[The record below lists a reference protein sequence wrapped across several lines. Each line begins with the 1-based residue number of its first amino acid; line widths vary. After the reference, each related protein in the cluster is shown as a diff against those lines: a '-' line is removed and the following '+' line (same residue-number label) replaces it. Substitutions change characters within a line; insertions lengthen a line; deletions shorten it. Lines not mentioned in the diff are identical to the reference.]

1 MSETGIIANIK
12 NTIPDDIP
20 DDIPRDPERTEEEYN
35 NAILN
40 LCVKVDETKGNKFR
54 VPGSDV
60 EESFL
65 ERLGLYYDD
74 DVVFPETTEDEVKL
88 SLGRK
93 WRRNLRTLLKLAESE
108 KFLTSSKHTIVLYFS
123 LTSGRLLDIFG
134 NGSAIYQAVQLGV
147 KCGLL
152 MAVEDAY
159 YDKYDGSSNMC
170 RMYAWNKVVEQYI
183 RDIAKKNRIRCK
195 MTKSSRMKRAMK
207 NHGRLVGK
215 ALEKTNGKPIKI
227 AQSTSLPLT
236 LTDDEIV
243 DALRDYYPQ
252 LAWAQEVAIF
262 LNEHLSID
270 EQISANPKITRAKKS
285 ISKIGF
291 RITNPLVSA
300 KEHSNDNDANFTGK
314 WRKDVL
320 EDKLGEWVEYDVK
333 SSIYRVAYLINH
345 GVWLPRDKD
354 LYSMM
359 VGMEFPTKK
368 DRDNYKA
375 FAMKLYFDSSS
386 RSIVNHLVGKGVDL
400 ASASEAVVEE
410 ARKRMFEVVGK
421 PLKSEI
427 FLHEGCI
434 YLEAFRRMV
443 EERKWRVIQVYDGFY
458 VQLNDGMDEADVF
471 NEADQ
476 IITDCAYWY
485 LDKFLGSPTK
495 NQTKS
500 FEELDIA

>member
-485 LDKFLGSPTK
+485 LDKFLSTPTK

-500 FEELDIA
+500 SEELEII